1 MSTLHSSLYAVAL
14 ISCLLLLF
22 VARKVLRDTRHRAK
36 YLFALLLLLTSNFAF
51 EWLMSNPS
59 TPAKPL
65 WLALVMAVAFFL
77 APCLWLHARS
87 IVEPVAP
94 RLRDLPRAHL
104 LPIALGLLLLVP
116 LVERTHLGTGF
127 AHPHRGTNAAYA
139 VVVHGAMLAAVFVFA
154 LQALYYLKASLVLLK
169 RHARAA
175 RVLLSD
181 VEDGELNTLRLL
193 IFVVGAHWI
202 VGIARTLHPLM
213 LGKDAGFVVL
223 FAISEV
229 MVSVWAM
236 FALMRGAVSVQ
247 AGDRQLASEIA
258 DAKYARSAL
267 DDVARSRIVR
277 KLSEAWTV
285 RRLHLDSRLSL
296 RVLCEQVRENPHY
309 VSQVINQDLGTNF
322 YDLVNRHRI
331 REAQLELLR
340 HPDRPV
346 LEIALQV
353 AFNSKSTFNA
363 AFRQHA
369 GMTPSEFR
377 HMNAPSGSPA
387 TSDPAG

>member
-1 MSTLHSSLYAVAL
+1 MSTLHSSLYAAAL

-22 VARKVLRDTRHRAK
+22 VARHVLRDTRRRAK
-36 YLFALLLLLTSNFAF
+36 YLFALLLLLTLNFAF

-77 APCLWLHARS
+77 APCLWLHART
-87 IVEPVAP
+87 IVEPIAP

-104 LPIALGLLLLVP
+104 LPIALGLLLLLP

-127 AHPHRGTNAAYA
+127 THPYRGTNAVHA
-139 VVVHGAMLAAVFVFA
+139 VVVHGAILAAVFVFA
-154 LQALYYLKASLVLLK
+154 LQALYYLKASLALLK

-202 VGIARTLHPLM
+202 VGIARTLHSLM
-213 LGKDAGFVVL
+213 LGKDAGFVIL

-258 DAKYARSAL
+258 DAKYVRSAL

-296 RVLCEQVRENPHY
+296 RILCEQLRENPHY

-331 REAQLELLR
+331 REAQVELLR

-346 LEIALQV
+346 LEIALHV
-353 AFNSKSTFNA
+353 GFNSKSTFNA

-369 GMTPSEFR
+369 GRTPSDFR
-377 HMNAPSGSPA
+377 RTNPPSGSPA

>member
-22 VARKVLRDTRHRAK
+22 VARKVLRDTRFRAK
-36 YLFALLLLLTSNFAF
+36 YLFALLLLLTLNFAF

-65 WLALVMAVAFFL
+65 WLALVMALAFFL
-77 APCLWLHARS
+77 APCLWLHART
-87 IVEPVAP
+87 IVEPAAP

-104 LPIALGLLLLVP
+104 LPIALGLLLLLP

-127 AHPHRGTNAAYA
+127 THPFRGTNAVYA

-154 LQALYYLKASLVLLK
+154 LQALYYLRASLRLLK

-181 VEDGELNTLRLL
+181 VEDGELNMLRLL
-193 IFVVGAHWI
+193 ILVVGAHWI
-202 VGIARTLHPLM
+202 VGIARTLHSLM
-213 LGKDAGFVVL
+213 LGKDAGYVVL

-236 FALMRGAVSVQ
+236 FALMRGTVSVQ

-296 RVLCEQVRENPHY
+296 RLLCEQLRENPHY

-322 YDLVNRHRI
+322 YDLVNRERI
-331 REAQLELLR
+331 RDAKMELLR

-353 AFNSKSTFNA
+353 GFNSKSTFNA

-369 GMTPSEFR
+369 GTTPSDFR
-377 HMNAPSGSPA
+377 RMNAPSGSPV